1 MTCFIAHMKKKGYF
15 EPLGILVTKENS
27 KDIEEEIARTVGL
40 QGEHCPAIWKET
52 KVWIADPK
60 KKAVLDR
67 NLQKKFVSKPR
78 A

>member
-1 MTCFIAHMKKKGYF
+1 MKKKGYF

-27 KDIEEEIARTVGL
+27 KDIEEEIARTVGM

-67 NLQKKFVSKPR
+67 NLQRKFASKPR

>member
-1 MTCFIAHMKKKGYF
+1 MTCFIDHMKKKGYF

-52 KVWIADPK
+52 KVWIANPE

-67 NLQKKFVSKPR
+67 NLKKRFASKPR

>member
-1 MTCFIAHMKKKGYF
+1 MKKKGYF

-67 NLQKKFVSKPR
+67 NLQKKFASKPR